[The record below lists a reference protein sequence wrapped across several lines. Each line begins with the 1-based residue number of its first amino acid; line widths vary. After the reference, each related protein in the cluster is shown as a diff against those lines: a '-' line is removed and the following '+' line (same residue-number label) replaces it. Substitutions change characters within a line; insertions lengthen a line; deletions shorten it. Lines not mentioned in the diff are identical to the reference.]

1 MFIRIQ
7 LDYVSSAFP
16 QTKPSESIISI
27 PTNTSNSHEKTL
39 EQHLSCHK
47 SSFVACSCLSVI
59 VIYNLTLR
67 LCSSEDLQKQ
77 KQKKN
82 SRRQDARITDSRI
95 THTRVEEGSACPQT
109 YGSISVC
116 QQMAELQPQPQM
128 KMAIRGPIP
137 FSILGNKDPSRGY
150 EPVLEKASGP
160 CACNTSV
167 NMHPEGILL
176 SVLLQVHAA
185 ISLSFLATHTLAAWS
200 RCLRL
205 PGIRWFI
212 VTSHFPD
219 SSQVC
224 IAFLYHKLV
233 VSSLTCCEMTPHSYK
248 THQTSSEPQMH
259 FQNGNKGTFI
269 YIISNSHS

>member
-1 MFIRIQ
+1 MRIC
-7 LDYVSSAFP
+7 
-16 QTKPSESIISI
+16 K
-27 PTNTSNSHEKTL
+27 
-39 EQHLSCHK
+39 
-47 SSFVACSCLSVI
+47 
-59 VIYNLTLR
+59 
-67 LCSSEDLQKQ
+67 
-77 KQKKN
+77 KKN
-82 SRRQDARITDSRI
+82 TPPGCQDNRQPYRSHACRG
-95 THTRVEEGSACPQT
+95 GSACPQT

-137 FSILGNKDPSRGY
+137 FSILENKDPSRGY

-185 ISLSFLATHTLAAWS
+185 ISLSFLATHTLATWS
-200 RCLRL
+200 RCLLL
-205 PGIRWFI
+205 PGICWFI

-233 VSSLTCCEMTPHSYK
+233 VSCLTCCEMTPHSYK
-248 THQTSSEPQMH
+248 IHQTSSVPQMH
-259 FQNGNKGTFI
+259 FQNGSKETFI
-269 YIISNSHS
+269 YIYNYNCKQSFIERLKMCNAKSNSLVFKTC